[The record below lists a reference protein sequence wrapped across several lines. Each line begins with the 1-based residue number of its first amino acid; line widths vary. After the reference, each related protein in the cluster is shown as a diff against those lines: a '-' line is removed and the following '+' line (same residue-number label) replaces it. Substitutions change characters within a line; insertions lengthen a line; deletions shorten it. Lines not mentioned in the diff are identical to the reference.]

1 MGLLRLLALAAC
13 GALVWMV
20 GLSGLANPARLPVTG
35 VVIGATM
42 TQPFGC
48 TTVELEP
55 FSEWCPAHRF
65 HSGIDLAAATGT
77 EVLSAT
83 SGVAAA
89 GYDPAGAGRYVVI
102 RFDRRTR
109 ILYCHLSSVRVRP
122 GMEVEPG
129 QVIGTVGA
137 TGLATGPHLH
147 LEVDVAGVP
156 VDPEAWLAATP

>member
-1 MGLLRLLALAAC
+1 MSLLRLLALAAC

-20 GLSGLANPARLPVTG
+20 GLAGVPSQTRLPVEG
-35 VVIGATM
+35 VVIGSSLS
-42 TQPFGC
+42 QGFGC
-48 TTVELEP
+48 TDLELEP
-55 FSEWCPAHRF
+55 FSEWCPAHHF
-65 HSGIDLAAATGT
+65 HSGIDLAAPVGA

-83 SGVAAA
+83 SGVAST
-89 GYDPAGAGRYVVI
+89 GDDPAGAGRYVVI

-109 ILYCHLSSVRVRP
+109 ILYCHLSTIRVRS

-156 VDPEAWLAATP
+156 VDPTAWLAAAP